1 VKDFGQKEHVS
12 EDEIRKQE
20 NEIQTLT
27 DDHVG
32 NLNEIQEQKEKELMD
47 Y

>member
-1 VKDFGQKEHVS
+1 MKDFGQKEHVS
-12 EDEIRKQE
+12 EDEIRSQE

-32 NLNEIQEQKEKELMD
+32 SLNEIQKQKEKELMD
-47 Y
+47 H